1 MSEGA
6 GVEEQGDEGGQGQC
20 WCGWS
25 PSLGAWERGG
35 EAGEEAVLDEVRAEV
50 DQLWATGH
58 IQPQPV
64 FINEVSV
71 ECNHIHFRLWMLLCY
86 TDRTLARPWATA
98 SSAMLRN
105 LDFMLEAV

>member
-1 MSEGA
+1 MRALVFKSRVTRGSKGSAGA
-6 GVEEQGDEGGQGQC
+6 AGARS
-20 WCGWS
+20 W
-25 PSLGAWERGG
+25 GAWERGG

-64 FINEVSV
+64 FITEVSV

-86 TDRTLARPWATA
+86 SDR
-98 SSAMLRN
+98 
-105 LDFMLEAV
+105 